1 MVTSS
6 LIILHNCAKATENR
20 QIFKDLLALERIAPY
35 VKAEEMETAFSAVL
49 TLSYITEENKAHLL
63 EVGEK
68 VSANSK
74 KVYLQIAFLTGNQW
88 SWRPST

>member
-20 QIFKDLLALERIAPY
+20 QIFSDLVALERIAPY
-35 VKAEEMETAFSAVL
+35 VKAEEMETAISAVL

-68 VSANSK
+68 VSAILTNS
-74 KVYLQIAFLTGNQW
+74 LLTGNQW